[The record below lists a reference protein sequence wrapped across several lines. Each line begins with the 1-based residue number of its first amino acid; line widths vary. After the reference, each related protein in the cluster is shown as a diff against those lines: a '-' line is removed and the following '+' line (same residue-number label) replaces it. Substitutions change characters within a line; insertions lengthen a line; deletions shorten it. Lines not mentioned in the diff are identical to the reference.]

1 MRRYRSYILGM
12 EPSKMIFTDTPAGV
26 QSQPDRAGGPPPEQG
41 GGGGGG
47 DPAGLHQSS
56 PQPSPQSVPW
66 SRWRTGGEDTETV
79 QTLPVTRPAEYHGL
93 TSLLEI
99 NVILLSHDPV
109 LL

>member
-1 MRRYRSYILGM
+1 M

-47 DPAGLHQSS
+47 DRAGLHQSS

-99 NVILLSHDPV
+99 NVILLTHDPV